1 MFKRMQ
7 FSKIYA
13 SLAGIALLLGASAC
27 TDEVQ
32 YNPAEPTTTDEV
44 YFSNEQSTTL
54 SIDLDATETYVE
66 ISRLRAE
73 DALTV
78 QLSGS
83 SYFINSNK
91 EQESAADVFSIPSS
105 VSFAKGEKTAHV
117 VIGVDFSKIV
127 PARKYFLTLKIED
140 ASASLYGDTEKT
152 FQASYEPWT
161 DWAKLSDAGIFQQA
175 GLWSYN
181 YENDVYYRRSLVDSN
196 LEQYAIGGPF
206 SDFVFDYVFNIDKS
220 KIVPVN
226 GEDCYF
232 VTMET
237 IETPVAT
244 SENGNYVLVD
254 FFNFFCEANEVDP
267 VTDYQLAM
275 NFLIENG
282 RSFSYFNP
290 RTGIIGSYQTV
301 TATELEPGYS
311 YGSFMNYLQLGGY
324 ADYFIEFSKIY
335 NIVDESGAESVVIE
349 AYKSDDV
356 YSYAYNVIPGNLDDA
371 AIAEAVEAIK
381 ADTEATLYTETQR
394 YIVYTPEAQG
404 DYTIVAVGFNQ
415 ANEEVYHT
423 SYTFTFTT
431 VKADSD
437 WEPAGQAKY
446 TDGFLYPF
454 YNGLGGET
462 WMVDIERHKSNPG
475 LIRMVNPYNSAN
487 WPSGKASW
495 DLPGNYY
502 ITINMEDPEGVYVE
516 ESPMGIML
524 STADGSIVAGSAVA
538 ELLEAGYPLEQ
549 LKQVGY
555 AGKLEDGI
563 ITFPG
568 MALTTWWT
576 NDPSSTP
583 SNWDMQ
589 IDPYIYNEAGE
600 PIKYNLEA
608 QLQGVGWFELDL
620 NGSSVSASPR
630 KNHPEVMNAQR
641 NTKVLSP
648 IAGKT
653 RKASVNKVIDAQ
665 ELIKANLKQP
675 RRDSAL

>member
-1 MFKRMQ
+1 MAI
-7 FSKIYA
+7 S
-13 SLAGIALLLGASAC
+13 LGAWSC
-27 TDEVQ
+27 TDEVE
-32 YNPAEPTTTDEV
+32 YTPTEPTGTDEV
-44 YFSNEQSTTL
+44 FFSNEQNTDL
-54 SIDLDATETYVE
+54 SLTLDATQVDVTLN
-66 ISRLRAE
+66 RLRDDDE
-73 DALTV
+73 LTV
-78 QLSGS
+78 NLTS
-83 SYFINSNK
+83 SSFYINDAK
-91 EQESAADVFSIPSS
+91 ESVSAANVFTIPSS
-105 VSFAKGEKTAHV
+105 VT
-117 VIGVDFSKIV
+117 FSKGQKEAVIRIAV
-127 PARKYFLTLKIED
+127 NF
-140 ASASLYGDTEKT
+140 SAVEAAVDYMINIAIDSEQSSPYGNVEET
-152 FQASYEPWT
+152 FSVSYEPWT
-161 DWAKLSDAGIFQQA
+161 DWTRLSDTGIFQQA
-175 GLWSYN
+175 GLWTYN
-181 YENDVYYRRSLVDSN
+181 YENYVYYRKSLINPD
-196 LEQYAIGGPF
+196 LEQYSIGGPF
-206 SDFVFDYVFNIDKS
+206 SDFVYDYVFTIDKS
-220 KIVPVN
+220 KIVKVN
-226 GEDCYF
+226 DDDCYF
-232 VTMET
+232 VTMDP
-237 IETPVAT
+237 IATPVAT
-244 SENGNYVLVD
+244 SDGQGNFIIKD
-254 FFNFFCEANEVDP
+254 FYYFFCEANKVDP
-267 VTDYQLAM
+267 VTDYKTVI

-290 RTGIIGSYQTV
+290 KTGLIASYQTV
-301 TATELEPGYS
+301 VAEMLEPGYS

-381 ADTEATLYTETQR
+381 ADTDATLYTETQR
-394 YIVYTPEAQG
+394 YFVYTPEAQG

-431 VKADSD
+431 VKADSE

-454 YNGLGGET
+454 YKGLGGET

-502 ITINMEDPEGVYVE
+502 ITINMEDSEGVYVE

-576 NDPSSTP
+576 NDQSSTP
-583 SNWDMQ
+583 SNWDME
-589 IDPYIYNEAGE
+589 IDPYIYNAAGE

-648 IAGKT
+648 IAGKN
-653 RKASVNKVIDAQ
+653 RKTSVNKVIDAQ
-665 ELIKANLKQP
+665 ELIKANLKQA